1 MKTIY
6 WFSRHLLTNGQIAT
20 LKSYYGENVTVEQY
34 NVIFNDNIVQQ
45 IEEITD
51 QKVISVVAPL
61 YYGLILLRS
70 GYTLI
75 DFINIPSA
83 RQKGIF
89 LCKGMNIHTLNDT
102 LSIPCPMSEEEQEAG
117 SLLPS
122 AR

>member
-1 MKTIY
+1 MNKTKTVY
-6 WFSRHLLTNGQIAT
+6 WFSRHNLTNGQIAT
-20 LKSYYGENVTVEQY
+20 LKSYYGDNIIVEQH
-34 NVIFNDNIVQQ
+34 NIIFNDNIVQQ

-70 GYTLI
+70 GYILI

-89 LCKGMNIHTLNDT
+89 CVK
-102 LSIPCPMSEEEQEAG
+102 E
-117 SLLPS
+117 
-122 AR
+122 